1 MLYSAIYDLIYFSSL
16 SSGQRFKLLTF
27 SVVVVSTVYGFIFIF
42 YFKAENLLLLFII
55 INDKNGVQKLCLQ
68 LYIAMTNNN
77 NKKYFS
83 KSNKTKNKQ
92 NY

>member
-1 MLYSAIYDLIYFSSL
+1 MLYSAIYDRIYFSSL

-27 SVVVVSTVYGFIFIF
+27 SVVVVVSTVYGFIFIF

-68 LYIAMTNNN
+68 LYIAMTNS

>member
-27 SVVVVSTVYGFIFIF
+27 FVVVVSTVYGFIFIF

-77 NKKYFS
+77 NKYFS